1 MTLKNEIYEKAQKIL
16 SERRSR
22 AISEN
27 DMRIQEINSKI
38 PEIKEINNTIFNTG
52 KELIRTVIAGD
63 KNNIEA
69 KIEQIKQSNLGA
81 QELCRKMLV
90 ANGYPADYLDV
101 QFTCKKCS
109 DTGSDG
115 SKMCDCMRQLC
126 GRLMAESLN
135 ESAQLP
141 LSSFDTFRLSY
152 YSGDDYATMERILSF
167 AKTYAAEFTP
177 SSGSILMFGRTGLG
191 KTHLSLAVANEVLKK
206 GYSVLYDSTINILN
220 KIQKENF
227 SYDKDTEMLDT
238 VMDVELLI
246 LDDLVP
252 EYENKMYNSTIYN
265 IINTRLN
272 RGKPTIIS
280 TNMNFRQIADR
291 YDERVVSRLTSM
303 YTCLEFR
310 GEDVRLQQKH
320 QNTVKKTGV
329 Y

>member
-1 MTLKNEIYEKAQKIL
+1 MKNEIYEQAQKIL

-38 PEIKEINNTIFNTG
+38 PEIKEINTAIFNTG
-52 KELIRTVIAGD
+52 KELIRTVVSGD
-63 KNNIEA
+63 KKDIEA
-69 KIEQIKQSNLGA
+69 KIEKIRQSNLGA
-81 QELCRKMLV
+81 QELCRKTLV
-90 ANGYPADYLDV
+90 AHGYPADYLDV
-101 QFTCKKCS
+101 HFTCKKCN

-126 GRLMAESLN
+126 GRIMAESLN
-135 ESAQLP
+135 KNAQLT

-167 AKTYAAEFTP
+167 TQNYAKEFTP
-177 SSGSILMFGRTGLG
+177 SSGSILMFGKTGLG
-191 KTHLSLAVANEVLKK
+191 KTHLSLAIANEVLKK

-227 SYDKDTEMLDT
+227 SYDKSSEMLDA
-238 VMDVELLI
+238 VMDCELLI
-246 LDDLVP
+246 LDDLGT

-280 TNMNFRQIADR
+280 TNMDFGQIAAR

-310 GEDVRLQQKH
+310 GDDVRLQQKH
-320 QNTVKKTGV
+320 HNTIKKTGV